1 MTLCAD
7 TGIDYDRSG
16 PYGGTTV
23 VLLHAGVADR
33 RMWEP
38 QWTSLTGEHDVVRLD
53 LRGFGGSVARP
64 EEPFAHH
71 EDVAQTLSSLGVDR
85 AHLVGCSLGAGVA
98 VEVALARPQLV
109 ASLLLAT
116 PGGSLI
122 AAMTAE
128 LRRFVDA
135 ENEAMRRGDVDAAVA
150 ANLDWWV
157 DGPHRAADEER
168 SEVRA
173 LVAVMQRRAFELTA
187 DWDDVEEVELAPPA
201 VDRLGDSTSRPW
213 CSPGA
218 WTSMP
223 SASRGRLLRPGSPAR
238 GGRCGRTRRTF
249 PRSNALMTSGRCSTG
264 GSLTSGE
271 PPVADLVLGER
282 LAAGWLSPADA
293 PGGIIDR

>member
-1 MTLCAD
+1 MWANPHLEGALLTLCTD
-7 TGIDYDRSG
+7 TGIGYDRSG

-38 QWTSLTGEHDVVRLD
+38 QWTALTRQYDVVRLD

-64 EEPFAHH
+64 EGPFAHH
-71 EDVAQTLSSLGVDR
+71 EDVAQTLSALGVDR

-98 VEVALARPQLV
+98 VDVAVARPQLV
-109 ASLLLAT
+109 ASLLLVT

-122 AAMTAE
+122 AAMTPE

-135 ENEAMRRGDVDAAVA
+135 ENEAMHRGDVDAAVA

-157 DGPHRAADEER
+157 DGPHRAADEKR
-168 SEVRA
+168 SEIRA

-201 VDRLGDSTSRPW
+201 LDRLGELDVPALVLTGGLDLDAIGIAGEAVAAGI
-213 CSPGA
+213 PGA
-218 WTSMP
+218 RREVWPDTAHLP
-223 SASRGRLLRPGSPAR
+223 SLERPEDFRALL
-238 GGRCGRTRRTF
+238 
-249 PRSNALMTSGRCSTG
+249 
-264 GSLTSGE
+264 
-271 PPVADLVLGER
+271 D
-282 LAAGWLSPADA
+282 GWLADV
-293 PGGIIDR
+293 R

>member
-1 MTLCAD
+1 MTLCPH
-7 TGIDYDRSG
+7 TRIDFDRAG
-16 PYGGTTV
+16 PTGGTTV

-38 QWTSLTGEHDVVRLD
+38 QWAALTSRHDVVRLD
-53 LRGFGGSVARP
+53 LRGFGGSVSRP
-64 EEPFAHH
+64 AADRLAHH
-71 EDVAQTLSSLGVDR
+71 DDVVETLSRLGIDR

-98 VEVALARPQLV
+98 VDVALASPGMV
-109 ASLLLAT
+109 ASLLLVT

-122 AAMTAE
+122 PEMTPE

-168 SEVRA
+168 SEIRA

-201 VDRLGDSTSRPW
+201 VDRLGELDVPALVLTGGLDLDAIGIAGEAVAAGI
-213 CSPGA
+213 PGA
-218 WTSMP
+218 RREVWPDTAHLP
-223 SASRGRLLRPGSPAR
+223 SLERPDDFRALLDR
-238 GGRCGRTRRTF
+238 
-249 PRSNALMTSGRCSTG
+249 
-264 GSLTSGE
+264 
-271 PPVADLVLGER
+271 
-282 LAAGWLSPADA
+282 WLPDV
-293 PGGIIDR
+293 G